1 MRKSIF
7 KRMVTLLMAV
17 MTMAIVFSFSAVS
30 VSAAAVEPVA
40 AVAMVDV
47 ADDNTDTVTMQ
58 AANLIARKIMPLT
71 GAAGGA
77 GSAGGSGVSNT
88 QADTTYKSVIDFFV
102 KWITRIGWLVA
113 FVGAIMFALAIK
125 NNDAEQ
131 KQNGLMTMIAGFVA
145 AAVCMAADMFN
156 LFS

>member
-1 MRKSIF
+1 
-7 KRMVTLLMAV
+7 
-17 MTMAIVFSFSAVS
+17 MAICFSFSAVS
-30 VSAAAVEPVA
+30 AAAAEPVA
-40 AVAMVDV
+40 AVAMVDMA
-47 ADDNTDTVTMQ
+47 ADDNDGTITMQ
-58 AANLIARKIMPLT
+58 AANQIARKIMPLT

-77 GSAGGSGVSNT
+77 GGSGVSNT
-88 QADTTYKSVIDFFV
+88 QADTTYKAVIDFFV
-102 KWITRIGWLVA
+102 TWITRIGWLVA

>member
-1 MRKSIF
+1 MRKSM

-17 MTMAIVFSFSAVS
+17 MTMAICFSFSAVS
-30 VSAAAVEPVA
+30 AAAAEPVA
-40 AVAMVDV
+40 AVAMVEMA
-47 ADDNTDTVTMQ
+47 ADDSNDTMTIQ
-58 AANLIARKIMPLT
+58 AANMVTHKILPLT

-77 GSAGGSGVSNT
+77 GSAGGSVSNT
-88 QADTTYKSVIDFFV
+88 QADTTYKSVVNFFIT
-102 KWITRIGWLVA
+102 WITRIGWLVA

-131 KQNGLMTMIAGFVA
+131 KQSGLMTMIAGFVA

>member
-71 GAAGGA
+71 GAAGG
-77 GSAGGSGVSNT
+77 AGGSGVSNT